1 MVRIIFLI
9 CLLLIQPAYANVFE
23 HEAQLDKIVKELPE
37 LNSIKCKF
45 SKSSNRRNKF
55 LR

>member
-23 HEAQLDKIVKELPE
+23 ALQYRLNKDLLSKKEYDENAALIRRQM
-37 LNSIKCKF
+37 NSVMK
-45 SKSSNRRNKF
+45 
-55 LR
+55 